1 LPGIRHPEGVVEG
14 GGGVRVGEAVEVP
27 VCLFCCQYRLLSL
40 QSSGGWDE
48 RGWEG
53 CGGDKEGKLTCELN
67 IIGVFFVV
75 ANATILKSHVIWP
88 KLYVT

>member
-1 LPGIRHPEGVVEG
+1 MKGAGKAEVET
-14 GGGVRVGEAVEVP
+14 RRE
-27 VCLFCCQYRLLSL
+27 
-40 QSSGGWDE
+40 
-48 RGWEG
+48 
-53 CGGDKEGKLTCELN
+53 KLTCELN

>member
-1 LPGIRHPEGVVEG
+1 VKGAGR
-14 GGGVRVGEAVEVP
+14 VEVK
-27 VCLFCCQYRLLSL
+27 RRR
-40 QSSGGWDE
+40 E
-48 RGWEG
+48 
-53 CGGDKEGKLTCELN
+53 KLTCELN